1 MFLPIFIYNDPLI
14 RMFFIY
20 SRHGLGDTY
29 NKIFC
34 DPKLPFADCARK
46 WCSSRRSTPKND
58 SQKASSDEEEP
69 SGERERDREREE
81 TGASEGRMSLRR
93 SRRTMGAPERDDDDT
108 DALSELETLAKL
120 GRVEEPLGVDAWFS
134 ERALETRLHHIAHAV
149 QNREWPA
156 PAASAHPAPSSAA
169 DDRKPAKRHI
179 AIDVETDR
187 AKLHALLSSPAAAH
201 SGTPTPAA
209 AGGEEGPPPAHQR
222 VPASP
227 AGAAPAL
234 DLSAP
239 LDLSEAHDF
248 SVGRRTPHAPPP
260 ATHHHTDGDPPRS
273 KLDDTLSKLMK
284 RKNVVS

>member
-1 MFLPIFIYNDPLI
+1 MLIFN
-14 RMFFIY
+14 F

-46 WCSSRRSTPKND
+46 WYPNKNGGKNE
-58 SQKASSDEEEP
+58 SQKGSSDEDEE
-69 SGERERDREREE
+69 S
-81 TGASEGRMSLRR
+81 ASETRTSLRR
-93 SRRTMGAPERDDDDT
+93 SARTTVTCERDDDDT
-108 DALSELETLAKL
+108 DALSELETLARL
-120 GRVEEPLGVDAWFS
+120 GRADEPPGTERWFS

-156 PAASAHPAPSSAA
+156 PAPSAAPIASAA
-169 DDRKPAKRHI
+169 DERKQAQKRHI

-201 SGTPTPAA
+201 SGVGTGAGASHAA
-209 AGGEEGPPPAHQR
+209 EVEGGPPPAHQR
-222 VPASP
+222 QA
-227 AGAAPAL
+227 AAPASAATAV

-239 LDLSEAHDF
+239 LDLSEPSDF
-248 SVGRRTPHAPPP
+248 SVGRRTPHVDTP
-260 ATHHHTDGDPPRS
+260 ASAGTSSRS

-284 RKNVVS
+284 RKNAVSFS